1 MYRIWYYFRETFASI
16 WRNLSLTLAAIFTV
30 AISLAL
36 VGSSLLVREG
46 AERATAQFQEGVE
59 FIVFMNA
66 DASIDQDGAIREVLD
81 SSPAIKDY
89 ASVSYTHL
97 RAHET

>member
-1 MYRIWYYFRETFASI
+1 MYRLWYYFRETFSSI
-16 WRNLSLTLAAIFTV
+16 WRNLSLTMAAIFTV

-36 VGSSLLVREG
+36 VGASLLVREG

-66 DASIDQDGAIREVLD
+66 DAAEDQDLAIRDVLD
-81 SSPAIKDY
+81 NSPVIA
-89 ASVSYTHL
+89 SYTYIGQED
-97 RAHET
+97 AYE

>member
-1 MYRIWYYFRETFASI
+1 MEFTTNQTAYTNDGPLKMYRIWYYFREAFASI

-46 AERATAQFQEGVE
+46 AERATAQFQEGV
-59 FIVFMNA
+59 
-66 DASIDQDGAIREVLD
+66 
-81 SSPAIKDY
+81 
-89 ASVSYTHL
+89 
-97 RAHET
+97 